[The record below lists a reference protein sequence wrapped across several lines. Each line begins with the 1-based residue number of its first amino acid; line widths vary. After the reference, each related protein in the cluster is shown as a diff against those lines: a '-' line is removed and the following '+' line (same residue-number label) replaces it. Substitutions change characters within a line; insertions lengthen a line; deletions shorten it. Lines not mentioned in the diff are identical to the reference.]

1 VSEPFQFGNNLTRL
15 MMLSRM
21 GVVEIRLDDGY
32 LMVTQGCDA
41 PIGFATGITQEECER
56 LDCD

>member
-21 GVVEIRLDDGY
+21 GVVEIRLEDGY

-41 PIGFATGITQEECER
+41 PAGFSTGITQEECES
-56 LDCD
+56 LDID